1 MQHACACERD
11 EQHLCAEAS
20 AVGLVSAHG
29 HLGAPVKLVGDL
41 GEAESFDLERDLAP
55 GAAQLVDAGRP
66 RGASMLAVI
75 ARPTIDCAS
84 DLLTSLHGCTGLAA
98 AEPF

>member
-1 MQHACACERD
+1 
-11 EQHLCAEAS
+11 
-20 AVGLVSAHG
+20 
-29 HLGAPVKLVGDL
+29 
-41 GEAESFDLERDLAP
+41 
-55 GAAQLVDAGRP
+55 
-66 RGASMLAVI
+66 MLAVI